1 MSGGSADSAPP
12 PTPAGGFRREQVPLL
27 AFIPPAI
34 LLIPSFN
41 RLAKAVLLH
50 PANMKKLLSFFL
62 LAVAFLAPAL
72 TASAATPE
80 VKRETLIE
88 RLDTCEAILQD
99 LQSST
104 KTAIPAEVLR
114 RAQGI
119 VVVNQVQ
126 AGFLFGI
133 KDGYAIAMVRRPNGK
148 WSIPVFLRAGEASF
162 GLQAGVKAVNT
173 VLVLMDTETARL
185 LLKSRFNF
193 GAEAK
198 VQAGIRGNEGEAV
211 TKQLLEGAEIL
222 AYSLQEGYYLGAAIK
237 TGFMQPNE
245 SANKVFYQSNHKTP
259 ELLFSDWVTPPPETR
274 YIMDYVTRLTS
285 Q

>member
-1 MSGGSADSAPP
+1 
-12 PTPAGGFRREQVPLL
+12 
-27 AFIPPAI
+27 
-34 LLIPSFN
+34 
-41 RLAKAVLLH
+41 
-50 PANMKKLLSFFL
+50 MKKFL
-62 LAVAFLAPAL
+62 NAFLVLAALAVATLPL
-72 TASAATPE
+72 RAATPE
-80 VKRETLIE
+80 VKRTTLVE

-99 LQSST
+99 MQSST

-119 VVVNQVQ
+119 VIVNQVQ
-126 AGFLFGI
+126 AGLFLGI

-173 VLVLMDTETARL
+173 VLVLLDEPTARL

-198 VQAGIRGNEGEAV
+198 AQAGVRGGEREAV
-211 TKQLLEGAEIL
+211 TKQLIEGASVL

-245 SANKVFYQSNHKTP
+245 SANRLFYGTNHRTP
-259 ELLFSDWVTPPPETR
+259 ELLFSDWVTPPQETHFL
-274 YIMDYVTRLTS
+274 MDYVTRLTS
-285 Q
+285 R

>member
-1 MSGGSADSAPP
+1 
-12 PTPAGGFRREQVPLL
+12 
-27 AFIPPAI
+27 
-34 LLIPSFN
+34 
-41 RLAKAVLLH
+41 
-50 PANMKKLLSFFL
+50 MKKFL
-62 LAVAFLAPAL
+62 NAFLCLAAL
-72 TASAATPE
+72 ATAALPLQAATPE
-80 VKRETLIE
+80 VKRSTLVE

-99 LQSST
+99 MQSST

-119 VVVNQVQ
+119 VIVNQVQ
-126 AGFLFGI
+126 AGLFLGI

-148 WSIPVFLRAGEASF
+148 WSIPIFLRAGEASF

-173 VLVLMDTETARL
+173 VLVLMDEQTSRL

-198 VQAGIRGNEGEAV
+198 AMAGVRGGEREAV
-211 TKQLLEGAEIL
+211 TKQLVEGANVL

-245 SANKVFYQSNHKTP
+245 SANRVFYKTNHRTP
-259 ELLFSDWVTPPPETR
+259 ELLFSDWVTPPEETR
-274 YIMDYVTRLTS
+274 FLMDYVTRLTNR
-285 Q
+285 

>member
-1 MSGGSADSAPP
+1 
-12 PTPAGGFRREQVPLL
+12 
-27 AFIPPAI
+27 
-34 LLIPSFN
+34 
-41 RLAKAVLLH
+41 
-50 PANMKKLLSFFL
+50 MKKLLNAFL
-62 LAVAFLAPAL
+62 LAVALVAPAL
-72 TASAATPE
+72 NAAASTPE
-80 VKRETLIE
+80 VKRSTLIE

-119 VVVNQVQ
+119 VIVNQVQ
-126 AGFLFGI
+126 AGLLFSI
-133 KDGYAIAMVRRPNGK
+133 KDGYAVAMVRRPNGK
-148 WSIPVFLRAGEASF
+148 WSVPVFLRAGEASF

-173 VLVLMDTETARL
+173 VLVLMDTETSRL

-193 GAEAK
+193 GADAK
-198 VQAGIRGNEGEAV
+198 AQAGIRGGEREAV
-211 TKQLLEGAEIL
+211 TKQILDGAKVL

-245 SANKVFYQSNHKTP
+245 SANKVFYKTNHKTP
-259 ELLFSDWVTPPPETR
+259 ELLFSDWVTPPEETR
-274 YIMDYVTRLTS
+274 FIMDYVTRLTN

>member
-1 MSGGSADSAPP
+1 
-12 PTPAGGFRREQVPLL
+12 
-27 AFIPPAI
+27 
-34 LLIPSFN
+34 
-41 RLAKAVLLH
+41 
-50 PANMKKLLSFFL
+50 MKKFL
-62 LAVAFLAPAL
+62 NAFLVLAALAVATLPL
-72 TASAATPE
+72 RAATPE
-80 VKRETLIE
+80 VKRETLIT

-99 LQSST
+99 MQSST

-126 AGFLFGI
+126 AGLFFGI

-148 WSIPVFLRAGEASF
+148 WSIPIFLRAGEASF

-173 VLVLMDTETARL
+173 VLVLLDEPTSRL

-198 VQAGIRGNEGEAV
+198 AQAGVRGGEREAV
-211 TKQLLEGAEIL
+211 TKQLIEGASVL

-245 SANKVFYQSNHKTP
+245 SANRLFYGTNHRTP
-259 ELLFSDWVTPPPETR
+259 ELLFSDWVTPPQETR
-274 YIMDYVTRLTS
+274 FLMDYVTRLTS
-285 Q
+285 R